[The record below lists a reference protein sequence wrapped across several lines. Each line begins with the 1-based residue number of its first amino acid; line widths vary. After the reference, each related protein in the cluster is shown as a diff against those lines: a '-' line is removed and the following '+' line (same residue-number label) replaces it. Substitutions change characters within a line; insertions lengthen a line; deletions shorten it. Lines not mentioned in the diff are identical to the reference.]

1 MNTIKSKSYK
11 SKSNSVSGFK
21 ALSFGIACGLL
32 LSSCSGDGRAFT
44 EAVEANNLRLKTLT
58 VVQPA
63 RLLPDL
69 VVNPGDQVSFTLDAT
84 NVTDTK
90 VSLLSGNR
98 RWTVDNS
105 AVASIDDGGNLL
117 ALSKGVAYVTVVVGA
132 VGSQRFKVEVREEVL
147 QTIDSIVAKDSEVD
161 GILERCL
168 PQQYRAIG
176 RFVAVDGS
184 GTSSLRALPAAQWSV
199 GNKEVGSVAKPV
211 DGFAS
216 VTGVNVEPLVVI
228 ATVDELAPLSR
239 SITVSDT
246 LREIEIEPRNAAV
259 TLGNTLPLLALAN
272 YEVDGVERNGIDI
285 TESVHWFAEEDNGIL
300 TVGNTVLNKGIVQPV
315 AIGNEVVTASCGN
328 LSSQKTVIVGASDT
342 TSESSISIRSVIL
355 SLTINRLGVQLQLSS
370 GTSFDEDNEIES
382 DTTWSL
388 IGTSNNVA
396 TITALG
402 FITPL
407 APGTVKVQAVNEGRA
422 TDIDILVTQ

>member
-1 MNTIKSKSYK
+1 MNIIKSKFY
-11 SKSNSVSGFK
+11 SVSGFN
-21 ALSFGIACGLL
+21 ALSFGIASGLL

-44 EAVEANNLRLKTLT
+44 EAVEANNLQLKTLT

-63 RLLPDL
+63 KLLPDL
-69 VVNPGDQVSFTLDAT
+69 VVNPGDQFSFTLDAT
-84 NVTDTK
+84 NVSDTK
-90 VSLLSGNR
+90 VTLPSGNR
-98 RWTVDNS
+98 RWNVDNS
-105 AVASIDDGGNLL
+105 AVASIDDGGNLS
-117 ALSKGVAYVTVVVGA
+117 ALSKGVAYVSVAVGA

-147 QTIDSIVAKDSEVD
+147 QTIDSIVAKDIEVD
-161 GILERCL
+161 GVLERCL

-228 ATVDELAPLSR
+228 ATVDEIAPLSR
-239 SITVSDT
+239 SIAVSDT

-259 TLGNTLPLLALAN
+259 TLGNTLPLLALAT

-285 TESVHWFAEEDNGIL
+285 TESVNWFAEEENSLL
-300 TVGNTVLNKGIVQPV
+300 TVGNTVFNKGIVTPI
-315 AIGNEVVTASCGN
+315 ATGNESVTASCGN
-328 LSSQKTVIVGASDT
+328 LASQKTVIVGASDT

-382 DTTWSL
+382 DTTWSF
-388 IGTSNNVA
+388 IGDTNNVA
-396 TITALG
+396 TITTSG

-407 APGTVKVQAVNEGRA
+407 APGTVTVQAVNDGRA